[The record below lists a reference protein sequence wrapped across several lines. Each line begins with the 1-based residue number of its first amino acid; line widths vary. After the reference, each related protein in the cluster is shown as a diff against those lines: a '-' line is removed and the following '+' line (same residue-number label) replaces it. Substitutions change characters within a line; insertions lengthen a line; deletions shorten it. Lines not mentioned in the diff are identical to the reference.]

1 MPPKI
6 AAAQVQ
12 GFSLWAMKAV
22 MNGRGDEVIDL
33 ARTNL
38 LR

>member
-1 MPPKI
+1 MPPETEM
-6 AAAQVQ
+6 AQVG
-12 GFSLWAMKAV
+12 GFSLGLMKAV

-38 LR
+38 TR

>member
-1 MPPKI
+1 MPPKTELS
-6 AAAQVQ
+6 QVA
-12 GFSLWAMKAV
+12 GFSLWVMKAV